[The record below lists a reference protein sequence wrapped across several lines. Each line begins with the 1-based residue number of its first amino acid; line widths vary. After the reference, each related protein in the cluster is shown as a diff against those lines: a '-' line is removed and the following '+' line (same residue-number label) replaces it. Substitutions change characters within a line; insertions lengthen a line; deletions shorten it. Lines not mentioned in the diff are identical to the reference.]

1 MILQGLIKG
10 LRVFK
15 CLSSQDSSEDATAIS
30 MATEASA
37 ACLFV
42 LTSPDMPKQVYQE
55 DLIEAIMDGVK
66 FNLLSNVLSFYDA
79 RLCATHRPQ
88 MAAQAGM
95 TSTSPLR
102 C

>member
-1 MILQGLIKG
+1 MQGLIKG
-10 LRVFK
+10 LRDFD
-15 CLSSQDSSEDATAIS
+15 CLLLQDFSEDATAIL

-55 DLIEAIMDGVK
+55 DLIEAMMDGVK

-88 MAAQAGM
+88 MAAQAGR
-95 TSTSPLR
+95 TFTFPLR